1 MEHRHFP
8 RKPLHLPAQL
18 FSIEGT
24 SYQAHVLD
32 ISAVG
37 IRVVVNET
45 LPVGLKVVDVLLPG
59 SDPPLDP
66 AYRMQMFVANK
77 AGQVLGLCLINE
89 RARIDV
95 EWFRQQS
102 RPGISDD
109 ANQAIG

>member
-24 SYQAHVLD
+24 SYHAHVLD

-37 IRVVVNET
+37 MRVVVNET
-45 LPVGLKVVDVLLPG
+45 LPARLKVVDMVLTG
-59 SDPPLDP
+59 SDHLLDP
-66 AYRMQMFVANK
+66 TCRMRMFVVYK
-77 AGQVLGLCLINE
+77 EGRVLGLSLINE

-95 EWFRQQS
+95 DWYRQQS
-102 RPGISDD
+102 EPGIS
-109 ANQAIG
+109 AGGY